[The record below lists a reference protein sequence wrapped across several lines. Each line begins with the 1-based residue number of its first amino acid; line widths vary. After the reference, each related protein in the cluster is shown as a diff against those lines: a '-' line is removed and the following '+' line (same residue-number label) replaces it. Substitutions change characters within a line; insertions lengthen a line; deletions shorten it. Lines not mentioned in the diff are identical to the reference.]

1 MQMSL
6 RIEVRQMKAIVTRVT
21 QRGQVT
27 IPAEVRRL
35 LGLYPHSK
43 VTFEIDGEQVRLTSA
58 PFTIEQTYGSVKP
71 LSRPEDF
78 DAISRAAKEEHV
90 ERVLRKMR
98 EQ

>member
-1 MQMSL
+1 
-6 RIEVRQMKAIVTRVT
+6 MKAIVATVT

-35 LGLYPHSK
+35 LGLYPHSQ

-58 PFTIEQTYGSVKP
+58 AFTLETAYGSVKP

-78 DAISRAAKEEHV
+78 KAVSRAAKGEHV
-90 ERVLRKMR
+90 ERLLRKMR
-98 EQ
+98 DRCAGR